1 MLYNEGFRFYITT
14 RDEKP
19 EYMPDVSMWITLI
32 DFDLTTEGL
41 NQVIR
46 HTSVHERKD
55 FCDVERDELIDAGM
69 ITCMHYFRIS
79 A

>member
-19 EYMPDVSMWITLI
+19 EFMPDVSMWITLV

-41 NQVIR
+41 NQVMR
-46 HTSVHERKD
+46 HAS
-55 FCDVERDELIDAGM
+55 L
-69 ITCMHYFRIS
+69 S
-79 A
+79 